1 MRQVALACSLL
12 FVPAAVGLAVAC
24 GDEADDGGSSE
35 QLGFPYRPKSCD
47 YDVAPPSDIEEASG
61 HGTAVGANPDPKHV
75 HVTWAGP
82 THSTFAVSWATDLDT
97 RLTEVLYGTDE
108 AKVAAAEGPDADV
121 SRVRGHTMLLGSP
134 LFKNQKT
141 RLHETHVCGLAAD
154 SLYYYKVGG
163 PGHWSPVY
171 DVATGPVP
179 GSTGS
184 FRFAVT
190 GDSRGSGE
198 VFAQVQQRLSSH
210 GIDFQVFTGDLID
223 NPTDQT
229 DWEQLFEG
237 KSGGYA
243 TQDLIATRP
252 LMPSNGNHDNLGIY
266 YLGHFALPQ
275 EKSPGETAEGEE
287 WYSFDYGNAHFV
299 MLSSEGGAQ
308 LDAQAKF
315 LKEDLSKV
323 DRAKVPWVFVVFH
336 RAPYTCGDQHQKDS
350 VAPRTKWQPIFDEH
364 AVDLVFT
371 GHVHNYQRSLPI
383 RGFEPGTTD
392 GRVAPAGPDGEP
404 IAGSGTVY
412 VVSGGAGASL
422 YDADPASA
430 CAFSRVTE
438 KTHHYVLVDVAE
450 RKLKY
455 EALRLDGSQLDAFTY
470 TK

>member
-12 FVPAAVGLAVAC
+12 VVPSAVGLAVAC
-24 GDEADDGGSSE
+24 GDESAEPSGAAE
-35 QLGFPYRPKSCD
+35 LTFPYRPAGCD
-47 YDVAPPSDIEEASG
+47 YEVSPPSEIEEASG
-61 HGTAVGANPDPKHV
+61 HSSAVGVNPTPKHV

-97 RLTEVLYGTDE
+97 RSTEILYGTDKD
-108 AKVAAAEGPDADV
+108 KVAAAEGPEASV
-121 SRVRGHTMLLGSP
+121 SRARGHTLLLESP
-134 LFKNQKT
+134 LYANQRT
-141 RLHETHVCGLAAD
+141 RLHETHVCGLPAD
-154 SLYYYKVGG
+154 SLFYYKVGG

-171 DVATGPVP
+171 DVATAPP
-179 GSTGS
+179 PASTGS

-198 VFAQVQQRLSSH
+198 LFAQVQQRLSSH

-237 KSGGYA
+237 ASGGYA

-252 LMPSNGNHDNLGIY
+252 LMPVNGNHDNLGVY

-275 EKSPGETAEGEE
+275 ERSPGEKAEGEE

-308 LDAQAKF
+308 MDAQAKF
-315 LKEDLSKV
+315 LEQDLGKI
-323 DRAKVPWVFVVFH
+323 DRQKFPWVFVVFH
-336 RAPYTCGDQHQKDS
+336 RAPYTCGDKHQGDS
-350 VAPRTKWQPIFDEH
+350 VAPRQKWQPIFDKY
-364 AVDLVFT
+364 AVDLVLT

-383 RGFEPGTTD
+383 RGFKPNTTE
-392 GRVAPAGPDGEP
+392 GQVAAAGPDGEP

-422 YDADPASA
+422 YGVDPASS
-430 CAFSRVTE
+430 CEFSRTTE
-438 KTHHYVLVDVAE
+438 MTHHYVLVDVAD
-450 RKLKY
+450 RSLKY
-455 EALRLDGSQLDAFTY
+455 EALRMDGSQLDAFSY
-470 TK
+470 SK